1 MRLCDLGGAEL
12 QRCDSAQI
20 KFVIPNRAGSP
31 VRNLLFVYDGRMIMT
46 TVAAPPITHLPNYI
60 NGQWTSSHTHEW
72 RDVTN
77 PATGEILA
85 QVPLADANEV
95 NEAVEA
101 AAAAFPEWRRTPPE
115 DRIQPLFK
123 LKMLLEDHIDDI
135 ARIITQENGKTF
147 TEAKAEMRR
156 AIENVEV
163 ACGIPMMMQ
172 GYNLED
178 VARGIDEM
186 MIRQPLGVVAAI
198 VPFNFPGMITF
209 WYLPYAIATG
219 NTFILKPSERVPL
232 TMRYIYEF
240 LEKTGLPKGVVNLV
254 NGGKAAVDALL
265 DHPKIRAISFVG
277 STPVA
282 KYVYS
287 RAAAT
292 GKRAQCQG
300 GAKNHVVV
308 LPDADMPMATQI
320 IADSAFGCAGQR
332 CLAVSVA
339 VTIGEAQKIFRDSI
353 ADAASKLKV
362 GNGLDEGVQMGP
374 VITPQSKERVESL
387 IAVGEKQGAK
397 ILLDGRNAKIPHGES
412 GNFVNPTILDDVPAT
427 SDLADTEIFGP
438 VLSLVHAD
446 NMDEA
451 LAFLERS
458 AYGNQASLFTSSGSA
473 ARRFR
478 YEAPA
483 GNIGINIGVAAPMA
497 YFPFSG
503 WKNSFFGDLHGQ
515 GRDSI
520 EFYTDKKV
528 VVERWAKEHSRKF

>member
-1 MRLCDLGGAEL
+1 MAVLT
-12 QRCDSAQI
+12 
-20 KFVIPNRAGSP
+20 P
-31 VRNLLFVYDGRMIMT
+31 VLTRV
-46 TVAAPPITHLPNYI
+46 PNYI
-60 NGQWTSSHTHEW
+60 NGQWVEATPSGW
-72 RDVTN
+72 LDVVN
-77 PATGEILA
+77 PATGQAVA
-85 QVPLADANEV
+85 QTPQSSAVEVDA
-95 NEAVEA
+95 AVEA
-101 AAAAFPEWRRTPPE
+101 AALAYPEWRRTPAE

-123 LKMLLEDHIDDI
+123 LKMLLETHIDELG
-135 ARIITQENGKTF
+135 RIITQENGKTF
-147 TEAKAEMRR
+147 AESKAELRR

-198 VPFNFPGMITF
+198 TPFNFPGMIPF
-209 WYLPYAIATG
+209 WFLPYAIATG

-232 TMRYIYEF
+232 TMRRTFEL
-240 LEKTGLPKGVVNLV
+240 LEQTGLPKGVVNLV

-265 DHPKIRAISFVG
+265 DHPKVRAISFVG
-277 STPVA
+277 STPIA

-287 RAAAT
+287 RAAAN

-300 GAKNHVVV
+300 GAKNHVIV
-308 LPDADMPMATQI
+308 LPDADMKMATQI
-320 IADSAFGCAGQR
+320 ISDSAFGCAGQR

-339 VTIGEAQKIFRDSI
+339 VTVGEAQKTFRDSI
-353 ADAASKLKV
+353 AEAAASLKV

-374 VITPQSKERVESL
+374 VITPQSKSRIESL
-387 IAVGEKQGAK
+387 VAEGEKQGAK
-397 ILLDGRNAKIPHGES
+397 VLVDGRNSKISRHES
-412 GNFVNPTILDDVPAT
+412 GNFIKPTILDGVPA
-427 SDLADTEIFGP
+427 SSELADTEIFGP
-438 VLSLVHAD
+438 VLSLVHAAD
-446 NMDEA
+446 MDEA
-451 LAFLERS
+451 LVFLERS
-458 AYGNQASLFTSSGSA
+458 VYGNQASLFTSSGSA

-497 YFPFSG
+497 YFPFTG
-503 WKNSFFGDLHGQ
+503 WKNSFFGDLHAQ
-515 GRDSI
+515 GRDGV

>member
-1 MRLCDLGGAEL
+1 MAR
-12 QRCDSAQI
+12 
-20 KFVIPNRAGSP
+20 
-31 VRNLLFVYDGRMIMT
+31 
-46 TVAAPPITHLPNYI
+46 
-60 NGQWTSSHTHEW
+60 
-72 RDVTN
+72 
-77 PATGEILA
+77 
-85 QVPLADANEV
+85 PL
-95 NEAVEA
+95 
-101 AAAAFPEWRRTPPE
+101 R
-115 DRIQPLFK
+115 
-123 LKMLLEDHIDDI
+123 
-135 ARIITQENGKTF
+135 
-147 TEAKAEMRR
+147 EAKAELRR

-198 VPFNFPGMITF
+198 TPFNFPGMIPF
-209 WYLPYAIATG
+209 WFLPYAIATG
-219 NTFILKPSERVPL
+219 NTFVLKPSERVPL
-232 TMRYIYEF
+232 TMRLAFELIEQ
-240 LEKTGLPKGVVNLV
+240 TGLPKGVVNLV
-254 NGGKAAVDALL
+254 NGGKTAVDALL
-265 DHPKIRAISFVG
+265 DHPKVRAISFVG
-277 STPVA
+277 STPIA

-287 RAAAT
+287 RAAAN

-300 GAKNHVVV
+300 GAKNHVIV
-308 LPDADMPMATQI
+308 LPDADMKMATQI
-320 IADSAFGCAGQR
+320 ISDSAFGCAGQR

-339 VTIGEAQKIFRDSI
+339 VTIGEAQKTFRDSI
-353 ADAASKLKV
+353 AEAAASLKV
-362 GNGLDEGVQMGP
+362 GNGLEDGIQMGP
-374 VITPQSKERVESL
+374 VITPQSKSRIESL
-387 IAVGEKQGAK
+387 IGEGEKQGAK
-397 ILLDGRNAKIPHGES
+397 VLVDGRNSKVQKHES
-412 GNFVNPTILDDVPAT
+412 GNFVKPTILDGVPAT

-438 VLSLVHAD
+438 VLSLIHAAD
-446 NMDEA
+446 MDEA

-503 WKNSFFGDLHGQ
+503 WKNSFFGDLHAQ
-515 GRDSI
+515 GRDGV